1 MKNIFPILSLAF
13 LTACVMPSP
22 AKPPME
28 VGAAAGKPDQDV
40 AILVVSAEEGV
51 GDHVF
56 VTSWAYWVE
65 AINGVPVE
73 RGVNVVRLPPGQHT
87 VKYRCFGRFG
97 AKDTDGVTGAGEV
110 SQTFMAGN
118 RYYGSIT
125 KHMHSRTIVGNA
137 FKYTGRCEWTGI
149 TTKRPRL

>member
-1 MKNIFPILSLAF
+1 MKNIFPIFSLAF

-28 VGAAAGKPDQDV
+28 VGAAAGKPDKDV
-40 AILVVSAEEGV
+40 AILVVNASEGV

-56 VTSWAYWVE
+56 ATSWAYRVE
-65 AINGVPVE
+65 AINGVAVE
-73 RGVNVVRLPPGQHT
+73 RGVNLVRLPPGRHE
-87 VKYRCFGRFG
+87 VKYTCWGRFN

-110 SQTFMAGN
+110 SLNFMAGN

-125 KHMHSRTIVGNA
+125 KHMHSRAFVGNA
-137 FKYTGRCEWTGI
+137 VKYTGSCEWTGI
-149 TTKRPRL
+149 TTRKPRI